1 MAEWLN
7 FLLATLETGLAL
19 IVLRHLGRFGRTFP
33 WLAALMAFFF
43 LRAADRFY
51 VAFAGTETIA
61 FSALVDGLAVMIL
74 LLLLF
79 GLQRMVRGLEAVQNE
94 AVMRE
99 EEYQRALV
107 DYRRLMR
114 HRIANPLAAVR
125 AGIQLLKDLRNL
137 PHEEQ
142 GQMID
147 EVYAAVLRLENVA
160 LNPAPL
166 SREEASLE
174 GRPRIGPDPTA
185 RSRSPF
191 RVGRKANR
199 PVSGKPERG

>member
-7 FLLATLETGLAL
+7 FLLATLEAGLAL
-19 IVLRHLGRFGRTFP
+19 IVLRHLGRFGRAFP

-51 VAFAGTETIA
+51 VAFAGKETIA
-61 FSALVDGLAVMIL
+61 FSALVDGLAVVIL

-79 GLQRMVRGLEAVQNE
+79 GLQRMIRGLEAVQNE
-94 AVMRE
+94 AALRE

-125 AGIQLLKDLRNL
+125 GGIQCLKELRNL
-137 PHEEQ
+137 PREEQ
-142 GQMID
+142 MRLID
-147 EVYAAVLRLENVA
+147 VAYAAVLRLESVA
-160 LNPAPL
+160 LNPRPL
-166 SREEASLE
+166 SEDEAPLE
-174 GRPRIGPDPTA
+174 GRPRIAATSAP
-185 RSRSPF
+185 RSRRAFGAIWGSI
-191 RVGRKANR
+191 K
-199 PVSGKPERG
+199 KP